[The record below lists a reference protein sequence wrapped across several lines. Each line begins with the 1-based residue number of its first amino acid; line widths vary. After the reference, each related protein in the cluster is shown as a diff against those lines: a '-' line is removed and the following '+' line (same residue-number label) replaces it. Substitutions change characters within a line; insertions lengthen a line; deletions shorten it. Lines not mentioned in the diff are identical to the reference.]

1 MGVQVHG
8 FLRLS
13 KLIMEENYIPIT
25 VAVLFYVALLSFA
38 AIHNIKYSKN
48 KNDEN
53 N

>member
-1 MGVQVHG
+1 MGIQAHG
-8 FLRLS
+8 LLRLP

>member
-38 AIHNIKYSKN
+38 ALHHIKYSK
-48 KNDEN
+48 KQKR
-53 N
+53 